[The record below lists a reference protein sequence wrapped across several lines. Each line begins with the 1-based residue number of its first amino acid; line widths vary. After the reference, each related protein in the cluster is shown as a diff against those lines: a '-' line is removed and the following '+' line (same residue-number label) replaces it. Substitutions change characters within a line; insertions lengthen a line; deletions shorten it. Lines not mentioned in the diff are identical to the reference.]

1 MLARLPIRMKRRQLP
16 KLWVYPSPNYSRIS
30 ARPFYMNRA
39 YVHGYDGLAEYLGGI
54 SPKAARALD
63 ARINFP
69 KCPLPGVVRDVVLFR
84 LSEVDATID
93 RIRRERAAASEAAL
107 QADKDA
113 KGWKR
118 PGVRDMNVKAFAD
131 SFEQSEGRKR

>member
-84 LSEVDATID
+84 IIEVDERID
-93 RIRRERAAASEAAL
+93 EIRRERAAADDDAI
-107 QADKDA
+107 QADRTA
-113 KGWKR
+113 KGSKR
-118 PGVRDMNVKAFAD
+118 PGVRDLNVKAFVEE
-131 SFEQSEGRKR
+131 FQRKI